1 MAERRRL
8 PDRRPNVTVEVNH
21 GGFRLA
27 VTVGFDL
34 GGRPLEVF
42 ASGTRIGTDLG
53 HVLADACVLMS
64 LALQHGCPPE
74 RLVRTLGRVP
84 EPGGGAEA
92 SRPASVVG
100 AVAAVTARI
109 GQDIENDGGTG

>member
-8 PDRRPNVTVEVNH
+8 PDRRPNVTVEVDH
-21 GGFRLA
+21 AGFRLA

-53 HVLADACVLMS
+53 HVIADACVLMS
-64 LALQHGCPPE
+64 LALQHGCPPG

-84 EPGGGAEA
+84 DPGLGPEA
-92 SRPASVVG
+92 ARPASVVG
-100 AVAAVTARI
+100 AVAAVAARI
-109 GQDIENDGGTG
+109 GDEIGETGGTG